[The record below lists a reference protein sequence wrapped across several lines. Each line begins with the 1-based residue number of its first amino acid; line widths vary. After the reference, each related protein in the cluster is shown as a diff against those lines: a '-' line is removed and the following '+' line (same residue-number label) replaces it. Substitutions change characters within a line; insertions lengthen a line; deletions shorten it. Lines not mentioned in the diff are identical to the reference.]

1 MNFSPRSTRRSDS
14 LYLLSFFLLE
24 WTFLQSFGKSDVT
37 PVFTLPI
44 LACWDFH
51 PLLFSF
57 TSCIS
62 TPWHFVK
69 TFRIL
74 LRYWG
79 LYFRF
84 LMSFIFQRRFQIFH
98 RVYFVLL
105 TFSEGG
111 LMLVFSVFSA
121 ISDRDIYLSTCSWG
135 YCLGWL
141 SIIRS
146 AKVVGK
152 ISSRSRASWL
162 VWSTN
167 YVEYLRYFNPLLFWW
182 SIVQGGLQHFWK
194 VSFVLLTSI
203 PGSIF
208 SDFCYPLPFTKKV
221 LTGRFPSLWRSFVC
235 SHLLLFIWVGE
246 DKNRGNN
253 IIG

>member
-1 MNFSPRSTRRSDS
+1 MRICEKSEQIEKWVFLNE
-14 LYLLSFFLLE
+14 LSFFLLE

-84 LMSFIFQRRFQIFH
+84 LMSFIFQRRFQSFH
-98 RVYFVLL
+98 RVYFVLM

-121 ISDRDIYLSTCSWG
+121 ISDRDIYLST
-135 YCLGWL
+135 LF
-141 SIIRS
+141 
-146 AKVVGK
+146 
-152 ISSRSRASWL
+152 
-162 VWSTN
+162 
-167 YVEYLRYFNPLLFWW
+167 LRVLFR
-182 SIVQGGLQHFWK
+182 
-194 VSFVLLTSI
+194 LTV
-203 PGSIF
+203 
-208 SDFCYPLPFTKKV
+208 Y
-221 LTGRFPSLWRSFVC
+221 
-235 SHLLLFIWVGE
+235 
-246 DKNRGNN
+246 N
-253 IIG
+253 